1 MLVLGGPVKGGRV
14 HGRWPGL
21 RIEQLFQGRDLAVT
35 TDFRNLF
42 AEIAIRHLGV
52 PGSAPLFPG
61 FPTNSAKYPGVL
73 V

>member
-1 MLVLGGPVKGGRV
+1 M
-14 HGRWPGL
+14 
-21 RIEQLFQGRDLAVT
+21 T